1 MSKKANKTLIGV
13 FVVAAI
19 VMLVAAVLIFGSGKF
34 FRERTQYVAFFEGS
48 VRGLRIG
55 APVMFRGVTIGEVTD
70 ISLVYHMQDTSFEI
84 PVIITLYPDKIVGMG
99 IEMTEQTPA
108 EEDREWQQILEQGF
122 RAQLEMQSLVTGQLM
137 IEMDFHKDSPMKLY
151 GIKDLKLGPD
161 VKEIPTIKSGLQEL
175 TKKIEQIPLEDIA
188 ADLRS
193 SLRGI
198 NEFVN
203 SPEFG
208 KSLHYFKQVLRD
220 ARNFVR
226 HLDTKVDP
234 LFAQVDQTLLDA
246 QKLLQNANDQIEPLA
261 TSLIR
266 TSDDTDKLI
275 MNVNKRIGPIHADLN
290 KTTASLRAALR
301 SAESALNEVDE
312 MIEDDS
318 EVRYYIDVFLREM
331 TMAARSVKNLANY
344 LERNP
349 DALLRGK
356 VSKTSQEEGR

>member
-19 VMLVAAVLIFGSGKF
+19 VMLVAAVLVFGSGKF
-34 FRERTQYVAFFEGS
+34 FRERIQYVAFFEGS
-48 VRGLRIG
+48 VQGLGIG
-55 APVMFRGVTIGEVTD
+55 APVMFRGVKIGEVND
-70 ISLVYHMQDTSFEI
+70 ILLVYHGEELTFEI
-84 PVIITLYPDKIVGMG
+84 PVCITLFPEKITGMG
-99 IEMTEQTPA
+99 LENIDD
-108 EEDREWQQILEQGF
+108 EDDTDWNQLLEQGL
-122 RAQLEMQSLVTGQLM
+122 RAVLQLQSLVTGQLAV
-137 IEMDFHKDSPMKLY
+137 ELDFHPDSPLKLY
-151 GIKDLKLGPD
+151 GFKDLNLGPD
-161 VKEIPTIKSGLQEL
+161 VKEIPTIKSGFQEL
-175 TKKIEQIPLEDIA
+175 GKKIEQLPLDDIA

-193 SLRGI
+193 SLQGI

-226 HLDTKVDP
+226 HLDEKVDP

-275 MNVNKRIGPIHADLN
+275 QNVNKRIGPIQADLN
-290 KTTASLRAALR
+290 KTSASLRSALR
-301 SAESALNEVDE
+301 SAESAISEIDHMVEDE
-312 MIEDDS
+312 S

-331 TMAARSVKNLANY
+331 TMAARSVRALANY

-356 VSKTSQEEGR
+356 VSKTSREKGR

>member
-13 FVVAAI
+13 FVVAAV

-55 APVMFRGVTIGEVTD
+55 APVMFRGVTIGEVKD
-70 ISLVYHMQDTSFEI
+70 VSLVYHMEDTSFEI

-99 IEMTEQTPA
+99 FEMTEQTSA

-137 IEMDFHKDSPMKLY
+137 IEMDFHKDSPLKLY
-151 GIKDLKLGPD
+151 GFKDLKLGPD

-175 TKKIEQIPLEDIA
+175 TKKIEQIPLDDIA

-226 HLDTKVDP
+226 HLDSKVDP
-234 LFAQVDQTLLDA
+234 LYERVDGLL
-246 QKLLQNANDQIEPLA
+246 ANLDNQIEALA

-266 TSDDTDKLI
+266 TSDDTDKLVQ
-275 MNVNKRIGPIHADLN
+275 NVNKRIGPIQADLN
-290 KTTASLRAALR
+290 KTAASLRAALN
-301 SAESALNEVDE
+301 SAESAFNEVDE
-312 MIEDDS
+312 MIDDDS

-331 TMAARSVKNLANY
+331 TMAARSVRALANY

-356 VSKTSQEEGR
+356 VSKASQEEGR